1 MHIFLGLDIILSW
14 RVFKGHGGSF
24 ITVLHL

>member
-14 RVFKGHGGSF
+14 QEFKCHGGSF